1 MKNTHQYWLLSLV
14 DIICEMKNKKM
25 NSKIIKSSDLK
36 KKVHELRKQNKKIVQ
51 CHGVFDVVHI
61 GHINHFKKAKD
72 YGSVTIVTVTSDRFV
87 NKGINRPI
95 FSQEKRIAFIA
106 ELDCV
111 DYVFKDYPD
120 AVNLIK
126 IINQI
131 SI

>member
-1 MKNTHQYWLLSLV
+1 
-14 DIICEMKNKKM
+14 M

-95 FSQEKRIAFIA
+95 FSQEKRIAFG
-106 ELDCV
+106 
-111 DYVFKDYPD
+111 
-120 AVNLIK
+120 
-126 IINQI
+126 
-131 SI
+131 

>member
-1 MKNTHQYWLLSLV
+1 MSWS
-14 DIICEMKNKKM
+14 IRC
-25 NSKIIKSSDLK
+25 SS
-36 KKVHELRKQNKKIVQ
+36 H
-51 CHGVFDVVHI
+51 

-111 DYVFKDYPD
+111 DYVFYHQMQ
-120 AVNLIK
+120 LI
-126 IINQI
+126 
-131 SI
+131 